1 MKSRAGKPSVVKF
14 CLAFRREA
22 LSVPVTRRVLG
33 DVLRAAGVDEDS
45 ISDILL
51 AATEA
56 CSNVLRHGGPR
67 VTGYAV
73 VVSIGVNRC
82 ELEVA
87 EDWSYAGAA
96 ADRATSRAGRSSGR
110 RLSRPPHGLTMPG
123 GRRRLQPPAQRSALR
138 RTTGRRA
145 SAPPL
150 SPAGGPVQ
158 GRAAERRPGRAVDM
172 MNLPESGRGLDVMR
186 ACVDDVTL
194 SSRPG
199 GGTVVTMRKRI
210 DWAGDAPLAWMRAAS

>member
-1 MKSRAGKPSVVKF
+1 MKSRAGKPSIVKF

-33 DVLRAAGVDEDS
+33 DVLRAVGVDEDS

-87 EDWSYAGAA
+87 EDWSYAGTA
-96 ADRATSRAGRSSGR
+96 ADRGTARAGRSGGR
-110 RLSRPPHGLTMPG
+110 RLSRPPHGLTMPA
-123 GRRRLQPPAQRSALR
+123 GRRRLQHPAQRSALR

-145 SAPPL
+145 SPPPL
-150 SPAGGPVQ
+150 SPAAGPAQV
-158 GRAAERRPGRAVDM
+158 RAAERRPGRVADM
-172 MNLPESGRGLDVMR
+172 MNLPESGRGLVVMR

-199 GGTVVTMRKRI
+199 RGTVVTMRKRI
-210 DWAGDAPLAWMRAAS
+210 DWAGDAPLAWMRATS